1 MRNLANIR
9 IRLSKCEIPR
19 PRLGMTSYICEPV
32 LRTVLRSVLLRV
44 QDNMRDTV
52 GPTRSEPDW
61 RRCPCNKE
69 EGQVENDLA
78 SKLKLSAGG
87 SLF

>member
-1 MRNLANIR
+1 
-9 IRLSKCEIPR
+9 
-19 PRLGMTSYICEPV
+19 MTSYICEPV
-32 LRTVLRSVLLRV
+32 QRTVLEERASARPGQHARHRWPHKVRAGLAWVPV
-44 QDNMRDTV
+44 QQ
-52 GPTRSEPDW
+52 
-61 RRCPCNKE
+61 E

>member
-1 MRNLANIR
+1 
-9 IRLSKCEIPR
+9 
-19 PRLGMTSYICEPV
+19 MTSYICEPV

-61 RRCPCNKE
+61 RRCLCNKE